1 MSELSKYGYFTDNG
15 LIFCII
21 YFSVYLI
28 FFAILKTKKF
38 GKNFQYLT
46 KIALVFY
53 IIAGFIYLP
62 MTFAT
67 YETGSWQILLGMY
80 AIYFSIFGTIVF
92 ITLIISFIRS
102 VILGRKN
109 RSVLFSLAY
118 TIPVLPLI
126 LLYIYI
132 DDFGRGKTL
141 ANAFAEPFFVGVITS
156 VIYLLD
162 YKFNF
167 SVRLRTIMILTCILA
182 ACLIGVFLPSLPE

>member
-1 MSELSKYGYFTDNG
+1 
-15 LIFCII
+15 
-21 YFSVYLI
+21 
-28 FFAILKTKKF
+28 
-38 GKNFQYLT
+38 
-46 KIALVFY
+46 
-53 IIAGFIYLP
+53 
-62 MTFAT
+62 
-67 YETGSWQILLGMY
+67 MY

-102 VILGRKN
+102 VIFGRKN

-141 ANAFAEPFFVGVITS
+141 ANALAEPFFVGVITS

-167 SVRLRTIMILTCILA
+167 SVRLRTIMILICILA